1 MYYLPPTHHDISHPL
16 SYDVSHPI
24 SSSRYGN
31 NRSAPTRICAPAEF
45 TYGPCC
51 IVPMDPYLWIHT
63 MDLYGSIPHPY
74 HVCIRMYH
82 MYPYLASPPRCRCII
97 IHGGMPLLPSSGM
110 PPTLLLPRSIYLV
123 HLTHRLHLVHPC
135 RHPRTPHPARMLLI
149 VNTHRDPLL
158 LNNLHGPNNPAT
170 CPCYYYYRIGSNPSP
185 RHHPPSTFP
194 CCRSTIIPRPH
205 SSQPHALLPC
215 CIYR

>member
-1 MYYLPPTHHDISHPL
+1 MATTAQRPHAYALLLNSHNMAHAALYPWI
-16 SYDVSHPI
+16 HI
-24 SSSRYGN
+24 YGFI
-31 NRSAPTRICAPAEF
+31 PWI
-45 TYGPCC
+45 Y
-51 IVPMDPYLWIHT
+51 MDPYHILT
-63 MDLYGSIPHPY
+63 MYVY
-74 HVCIRMYH
+74 VCTR
-82 MYPYLASPPRCRCII
+82 YPYLASPPRCRCII
-97 IHGGMPLLPSSGM
+97 IHACPCYFQAAC
-110 PPTLLLPRSIYLV
+110 PPTLLLPRSIY
-123 HLTHRLHLVHPC
+123 LVHPC